1 MLVIALCVLV
11 SSCSLAAAQT
21 WFEGP
26 CSSDEIVKRR
36 EGFNPSVHM

>member
-1 MLVIALCVLV
+1 MLVFALCVL
-11 SSCSLAAAQT
+11 SLAAAQT